1 MGWTKEVLRPT
12 LVIVSTGFLHLSVF
26 GLAGK
31 EESQLLG
38 HMDVLKSHSDWS
50 SLTLCP
56 SRFNNEIQD
65 RKLSL
70 SGSPDLDFTMQIESL
85 SGVISLNRPEEFW
98 ITKSDAHFVAQFL
111 PPQDISTTQLDITVT
126 SDSDIQAYLKV
137 SKVCKAVKENI
148 QLVDYK
154 GESIRLSF
162 AKKGRIT
169 LSKVSQPPLTDS
181 TSSWFIGIALKNVTG
196 ETKSDANKTGTI
208 TLTRSFDYSYTFPI
222 SILVISTILS
232 GILISAFAFAC
243 FKNLFYAQEV
253 HCCCTNCGLCWKG
266 FCGHLRLCGTVVY
279 RHWFTRG
286 PKTYSYITGIVGF
299 VLMVG
304 ASQFVF
310 ANWHVMIHEGD
321 RDNCYY
327 NDFCYRVSPW
337 HDIPYNLM
345 MSNLVYMLHGVILAA
360 CVCCMEANILHQC
373 RNLVINDE
381 DEDVLK
387 GNISISIGYSF
398 AWALIFEGC
407 VSLIYH
413 LCPSVMT
420 FQFDTAFMFAITCL
434 TIILLHNGIKTN
446 VLSTKDA
453 KGPVDAANFFLYVL
467 VPLLIFN
474 YFGALHHFELHH
486 SEKGMSNPVKIPFF
500 VFLGIWWAIIV
511 FWAGYKILPKLSEE
525 SDTCKWALFLC
536 FGVFILLP
544 VGLFISEAKNL
555 PQAFL
560 YFCILESLL
569 VIFAKYCYTCYKF
582 NSNCFFSDCPSF
594 FRFLYSIGTV
604 LLCGFALYYFSGKP
618 TTDKVESPELS
629 RDKNEECKYMNFF
642 DYHDMWHILSSN
654 ALLMGAYLVMFMAY
668 KAPSADGENNSQL
681 SLLGTPSGQR
691 VSVLNSENP

>member
-1 MGWTKEVLRPT
+1 MVLRPT
-12 LVIVSTGFLHLSVF
+12 FLVIVSTGFLHLSVF
-26 GLAGK
+26 GLAASK

-70 SGSPDLDFTMQIESL
+70 SGSPNLDFTMQIESL
-85 SGVISLNRPEEFW
+85 SGVISLNRPQEFL
-98 ITKSDAHFVAQFL
+98 ITKSDAHFVTQFL
-111 PPQDISTTQLDITVT
+111 PLQDISTTQLDITVT
-126 SDSDIQAYLKV
+126 SDSDVPAYLKV
-137 SKVCKAVKENI
+137 SKVCKDVKENI

-181 TSSWFIGIALKNVTG
+181 TSSWFIGIALKNATG
-196 ETKSDANKTGTI
+196 ETKSDARKTGTL
-208 TLTRSFDYSYTFPI
+208 TLTRSFDYSYTSPI
-222 SILVISTILS
+222 SSLIISTFLS
-232 GILISAFAFAC
+232 GIIISGFAFGC
-243 FKNLFYAQEV
+243 FKNLFYAQQA
-253 HCCCTNCGLCWKG
+253 HWCWSNCGLCWEG
-266 FCGHLRLCGTVVY
+266 FCDHLRLCGTVVY
-279 RHWFTRG
+279 CHWFTRG

-360 CVCCMEANILHQC
+360 CVCCMEANILKQC
-373 RNLVINDE
+373 RNLAGND
-381 DEDVLK
+381 DNGDVLK
-387 GNISISIGYSF
+387 GKISISIGYSF

-407 VSLIYH
+407 FSLIYH
-413 LCPSVMT
+413 LFPSKMT
-420 FQFDTAFMFAITCL
+420 FQFDTAFMFVITSL

-446 VLSTKDA
+446 VLSTNNA
-453 KGPVDAANFFLYVL
+453 RGPVGGANFFLYFF

-486 SEKGMSNPVKIPFF
+486 SEKGMSNPFKIPFF
-500 VFLGIWWAIIV
+500 VFLGIWWAIIT
-511 FWAGYKILPKLSEE
+511 FWAGYKLLPKISEE
-525 SDTCKWALFLC
+525 RDTLGDKCMWFLFIC
-536 FGVFILLP
+536 FGVGILLP
-544 VGLFISEAKNL
+544 VVVFIVEARNL

-560 YFCILESLL
+560 YSCILESLL
-569 VIFAKYCYTCYKF
+569 VILAKSFYTCYKF
-582 NSNCFFSDCPSF
+582 GVNCCGDCFSF
-594 FRFLYSIGTV
+594 FRCLYFIATG
-604 LLCGFALYYFSGKP
+604 LLWGFALYYFIGKP
-618 TTDKVESPELS
+618 TTDKVESPEIS
-629 RDKNEECKYMNFF
+629 RDKNEECEYMNFF

-668 KAPSADGENNSQL
+668 EAPSAEGEDVPLRAPINSRQIQPRRYPQFQ
-681 SLLGTPSGQR
+681 T
-691 VSVLNSENP
+691 